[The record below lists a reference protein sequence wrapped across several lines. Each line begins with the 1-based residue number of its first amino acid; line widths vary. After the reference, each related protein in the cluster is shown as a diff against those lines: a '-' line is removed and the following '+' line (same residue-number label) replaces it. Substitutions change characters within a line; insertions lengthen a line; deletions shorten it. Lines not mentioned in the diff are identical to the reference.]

1 MSVTGSLIGISKL
14 YEAYN
19 DMKIGILKA
28 DSVLPQFQDEFG
40 DYPGMFVARLS
51 ANSKVALSFEV
62 YDVEH
67 GIYPVSIDACD
78 GYIITGSKK
87 SVYDDEAWIHDLEE
101 YVRHLHGVQK
111 PLVGI
116 CFGHQ
121 LVAQALGGKT
131 ESADGGWGVGVHT
144 SQLVHQKDY
153 MQPALSEVKVLV
165 SHKDQV
171 TVLPPG
177 AELLATSEFCPNTMY
192 QLGEHIVCIQGHPEF
207 NKLYSQSLMS
217 LREKILGEEIFLQGA
232 RSLEEPLDSDTL
244 AKWIIEFFSSRSVT
258 VS

>member
-1 MSVTGSLIGISKL
+1 MTGSLSAISKL

-28 DSVLPQFQDEFG
+28 DSVLPQFQGEFG
-40 DYPGMFVARLS
+40 DYPDMFVARLS
-51 ANSKVALSFEV
+51 ANSKEALSFDV

-67 GIYPVSIDACD
+67 GVYPESIDACD

-87 SVYDDEAWIHDLEE
+87 SVYDDETWIHDLED
-101 YVRHLHGVQK
+101 YVRLLHGAQK
-111 PLVGI
+111 SLVAV

-131 ESADGGWGVGVHT
+131 ESANEGWGVGVHT
-144 SQLVHQKDY
+144 SALVHQKDY
-153 MQPALSEVKVLV
+153 MQPSLEEVKVLV

-177 AELLATSEFCPNTMY
+177 AELLAASEFCPNAMF

-207 NKLYSQSLMS
+207 NKHYSQALMN
-217 LREKILGEEIFLQGA
+217 LREKILGEATFLQGI

-244 AKWIIEFFSSRSVT
+244 AKWIVEFFSARSVAY
-258 VS
+258 S

>member
-1 MSVTGSLIGISKL
+1 
-14 YEAYN
+14 
-19 DMKIGILKA
+19 MKIGILKA
-28 DSVLPQFQDEFG
+28 DSVLPQFQAEFG
-40 DYPGMFVARLS
+40 DYPDMFVARLS
-51 ANSKVALSFEV
+51 ANSKIALNFDI

-67 GIYPVSIDACD
+67 GDYPASIDACD

-87 SVYDDEAWIHDLEE
+87 SVYDDEVWIRDLEA
-101 YVRHLHGVQK
+101 YVRLLHGAQK

-131 ESADGGWGVGVHT
+131 ESADEGWGVGVHT
-144 SQLVHQKDY
+144 SQLVYQKDY
-153 MQPALSEVKVLV
+153 MQPALSEIKVLV

-177 AELLATSEFCPNTMY
+177 AELLATSEFCPNAMY

-207 NKLYSQSLMS
+207 IKPYSQSLMN
-217 LREKILGEEIFLQGA
+217 LREKILGDGTFLQGI

-244 AKWIIEFFSSRSVT
+244 AKWILEFLSNRSV
-258 VS
+258 SDG